1 MCMESRLDD
10 DWDESWK
17 KEKVVWLG
25 DGINLVADL
34 ILSGNDRKFKG
45 EVMKWCCAPVMKVKN
60 PANYDIKT

>member
-45 EVMKWCCAPVMKVKN
+45 EVDEVML
-60 PANYDIKT
+60 